1 MSDADHSV
9 RSLAEILREHG
20 LESEA
25 GTRPGT
31 TGPVRPARRKRTVD
45 ETRAEQE
52 SRSGTTSRD
61 GAGGRTAEP
70 GTGSGGPAT
79 GGPGARRDPQRP
91 DTDRRVSDRRVGG
104 RRTEDATPPPPV
116 DAKAAPATK
125 GAGRFGR
132 RRAPE
137 AEPATVEQP
146 LAAEPAGATAAIPGL
161 RTGRTPGL
169 AGAVGSRSGADPV
182 PSTGPIP
189 KVVLPPEEDDEPLTA
204 AQTALAWARFVGELV
219 LALAVGVGVYY
230 LFTVLWELLPYA
242 AVVAAPLAIAGM
254 VGGVAFWRSKHGQGP
269 LPTRVLLLLLF
280 AGTLLVVVPA
290 AGLLAA
296 R

>member
-20 LESEA
+20 LESDA

-31 TGPVRPARRKRTVD
+31 TGPVRPARRKRTVE
-45 ETRAEQE
+45 ETRADKGTRDAE
-52 SRSGTTSRD
+52 RSAAADPS
-61 GAGGRTAEP
+61 
-70 GTGSGGPAT
+70 
-79 GGPGARRDPQRP
+79 GPGGGERR
-91 DTDRRVSDRRVGG
+91 TGDRRTGVRRAG
-104 RRTEDATPPPPV
+104 DAAPPPPL
-116 DAKAAPATK
+116 DARAPKQAPE
-125 GAGRFGR
+125 AGSRFGR

-137 AEPATVEQP
+137 PAPTTVAHPVVEPGPT
-146 LAAEPAGATAAIPGL
+146 TAAIPGM
-161 RTGRTPGL
+161 RTGRTPGFP
-169 AGAVGSRSGADPV
+169 AGVGSRSGSPDV

-189 KVVLPPEEDDEPLTA
+189 KVVLAAQEDDDEPLTA
-204 AQTALAWARFVGELV
+204 AQNAVAWARFVGELV

-254 VGGVAFWRSKHGQGP
+254 VGGVSFWRGRHGQGP
-269 LPTRVLLLLLF
+269 METRLLVLLLF

-290 AGLLAA
+290 AGLLAGT
-296 R
+296 

>member
-20 LESEA
+20 LESDA

-31 TGPVRPARRKRTVD
+31 TGPVRPARRKRTVE
-45 ETRAEQE
+45 ETRADKEARDE
-52 SRSGTTSRD
+52 GSR
-61 GAGGRTAEP
+61 P
-70 GTGSGGPAT
+70 GPADT
-79 GGPGARRDPQRP
+79 SGPGGD
-91 DTDRRVSDRRVGG
+91 DRRVADRRTGG
-104 RRTEDATPPPPV
+104 RRTADTTPPPPL
-116 DAKAAPATK
+116 DARAPKPVARATPET
-125 GAGRFGR
+125 GSRFGR

-137 AEPATVEQP
+137 PAPSTVEQP
-146 LAAEPAGATAAIPGL
+146 VAGEPGPTTAAIPGM
-161 RTGRTPGL
+161 RTGRTPGFP
-169 AGAVGSRSGADPV
+169 AGVGSRAGSPEV

-189 KVVLPPEEDDEPLTA
+189 KIVLPTGEDEGAEPLTR
-204 AQTALAWARFVGELV
+204 AQSAVAWARFVGELV

-254 VGGVAFWRSKHGQGP
+254 VGGVSFWRSRHGQGP
-269 LPTRVLLLLLF
+269 METRLLVLLLF

-290 AGLLAA
+290 AGLLAGT
-296 R
+296 

>member
-20 LESEA
+20 LESDA

-31 TGPVRPARRKRTVD
+31 TGPVRPKRTRTVE
-45 ETRAEQE
+45 ETAADKAERAGKPGGSAQD
-52 SRSGTTSRD
+52 RSAT
-61 GAGGRTAEP
+61 
-70 GTGSGGPAT
+70 GTGTGRASGG
-79 GGPGARRDPQRP
+79 P
-91 DTDRRVSDRRVGG
+91 DTDRRTGDRRTGD
-104 RRTEDATPPPPV
+104 RRATTPPPPIEARATPV
-116 DAKAAPATK
+116 ARVAPGTAS
-125 GAGRFGR
+125 RFGR

-137 AEPATVEQP
+137 PAPSTVEQP
-146 LAAEPAGATAAIPGL
+146 VAGEPGPTTAAIPGM
-161 RTGRTPGL
+161 RTGRTPGFP
-169 AGAVGSRSGADPV
+169 AGVGSRADAPDV

-189 KVVLPPEEDDEPLTA
+189 KVVLPADPEDAEPLTA
-204 AQTALAWARFVGELV
+204 AQSALAWAQFVGELL

-254 VGGVAFWRSKHGQGP
+254 VGAVSFWRRRHGQGP
-269 LPTRVLLLLLF
+269 LETRLLVLLLF

-290 AGLLAA
+290 AGLLAGT
-296 R
+296 